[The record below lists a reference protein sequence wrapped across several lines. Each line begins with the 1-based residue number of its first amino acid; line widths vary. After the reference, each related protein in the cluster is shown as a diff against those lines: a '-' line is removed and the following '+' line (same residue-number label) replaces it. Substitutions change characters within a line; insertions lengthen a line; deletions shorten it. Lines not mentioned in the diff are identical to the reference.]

1 MAVSAKKRKPISAH
15 RQLTRPKG
23 EAYLQGVADQALAKL
38 KKRATVRVFCAK
50 DKDMRLMANRYLHK
64 DKPVVDVL
72 AFPEPRSFPQPDA
85 PKGRRLLGE
94 VYVNWDAFRRDTAH
108 LRFLT
113 VHGVLHLLGYEH
125 EAERD
130 TIRMQNLEKRL
141 CQHIALPE

>member
-1 MAVSAKKRKPISAH
+1 MT
-15 RQLTRPKG
+15 RQKA
-23 EAYLQGVADQALAKL
+23 EEYLNSVAQQALAKL
-38 KKRATVRVFCAK
+38 KKRATVRVFLAK
-50 DKDMRLMANRYLHK
+50 NKDMKLMANRYLHK

-94 VYVNWDAFRRDTAH
+94 VYVNGDAFGKDIAY

-113 VHGVLHLLGYEH
+113 VHGVLHLLGYTH
-125 EAERD
+125 EAGRD
-130 TIRMQNLEKRL
+130 TITMQNLEKRL